1 MKINLDCVVER
12 WEKEAEA
19 ELEAEDSS
27 GSEESCR
34 TERDSEML
42 IEQTNPI
49 LYERGKI
56 ADTFYLILSGHV

>member
-1 MKINLDCVVER
+1 LKINLDCVVER

-42 IEQTNPI
+42 IE
-49 LYERGKI
+49 
-56 ADTFYLILSGHV
+56 